1 MASKLAS
8 FCATREAYVDVAAIC
23 SAVSR
28 ESTQPDGPATPV
40 PEGERQDVFG
50 FVYLVKSGRF
60 YKIGRSNALG
70 RRERELAIQ
79 LPEKVKVMHSIKT
92 DDQSGI
98 EEYWHKRFAG
108 RRKNGEWFELT
119 ADDVVAF
126 RSRKFM

>member
-1 MASKLAS
+1 MP
-8 FCATREAYVDVAAIC
+8 EA
-23 SAVSR
+23 
-28 ESTQPDGPATPV
+28 
-40 PEGERQDVFG
+40 ERQDAFW

-70 RRERELAIQ
+70 RRERDLAIQ

-98 EEYWHKRFAG
+98 EEHWDKRFAG
-108 RRKNGEWFELT
+108 RRTNGEWFELT

-126 RSRKFM
+126 RSRKFMRRATVR

>member
-1 MASKLAS
+1 M
-8 FCATREAYVDVAAIC
+8 
-23 SAVSR
+23 
-28 ESTQPDGPATPV
+28 
-40 PEGERQDVFG
+40 
-50 FVYLVKSGRF
+50 
-60 YKIGRSNALG
+60 
-70 RRERELAIQ
+70 RERELAIQ